1 MKNFIKNIPGQIAGT
16 FTVMTIC
23 FTIISF
29 ALGVKTIPVTRLA
42 ELFLLSVPGGIWME
56 FSFGTCFIKKMAD
69 EKRACIFVVPFAAVT
84 FICGVMFR
92 WITELT
98 RISTYIKFA
107 GIFLVCLVISILLF
121 EIEHRI
127 RGKKYTEK
135 LKEYQKGGKCNE
147 S

>member
-1 MKNFIKNIPGQIAGT
+1 MKNFIKNIPAQIAGT
-16 FTVMTIC
+16 YTIMSIC

-29 ALGVKTIPVTRLA
+29 AVGAETIPVTRLA

-56 FSFGTCFIKKMAD
+56 FSFGTCFIKRMAD
-69 EKRACIFVVPFAAVT
+69 AKRACIFVVPFAAVT
-84 FICGVMFR
+84 FICGVLFR

-107 GIFLVCLVISILLF
+107 GIFLVCLGISILFF
-121 EIEHRI
+121 EVEHRI

-135 LKEYQKGGKCNE
+135 LKEYQKGGKIND
-147 S
+147 